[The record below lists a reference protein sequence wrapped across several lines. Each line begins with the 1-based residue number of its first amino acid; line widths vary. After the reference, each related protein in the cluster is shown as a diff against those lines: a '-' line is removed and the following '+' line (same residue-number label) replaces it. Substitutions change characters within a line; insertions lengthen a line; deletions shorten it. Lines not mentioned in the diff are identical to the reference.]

1 MTLLGSRFKSIRDKA
16 TSKDYIRTT
25 DSELRFGM
33 LSSSKN
39 GDPSTVLN
47 TISPIDNTTTV
58 GIPTKLVPN
67 ALLPDPNSNNSPYSY
82 HEGHPV
88 YLCSNNVHLS
98 YIIYRFARNKQGG
111 LFFRLKDPSNVLI
124 TINSTGSGSGSVSFT
139 PEYSGEVAF
148 FIPLSA
154 LGSASSLSGE
164 FSTGHINIV
173 ISPNAGGSANGT
185 IYDISYINIRPK
197 FDTTTYKVDD
207 AQAQAINV
215 VGGV

>member
-1 MTLLGSRFKSIRDKA
+1 MTLLGSQFKSIRDKA
-16 TSKDYIRTT
+16 TSNDYIRTT
-25 DSELRFGM
+25 DSELHFGM
-33 LSSSKN
+33 LASSKN
-39 GDPSTVLN
+39 GDPSTVLS
-47 TISPIDNTTTV
+47 TTSPIDNTTTV

-98 YIIYRFARNKQGG
+98 YIIYRFARDKKGG

-148 FIPLSA
+148 FIPLST

-164 FSTGHINIV
+164 FGTGHINIV

-197 FDTTTYKVDD
+197 FDTTTYKVDN